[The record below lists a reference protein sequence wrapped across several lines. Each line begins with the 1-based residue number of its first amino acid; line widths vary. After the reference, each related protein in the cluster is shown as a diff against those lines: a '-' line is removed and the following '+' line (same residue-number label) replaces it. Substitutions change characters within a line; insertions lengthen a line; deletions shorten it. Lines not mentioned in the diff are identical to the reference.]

1 MSASSWTRGH
11 YLILDTETTGLDAT
25 TDRVVELSA
34 HSVDLATGTVTPV
47 FDQLINPGRHIP
59 PEASAI
65 HHLVDADVAHA
76 PPMEQVWATFAPVLA
91 QHDAVVAH
99 NAHFDRGFLPPTAD
113 PWICTLRLARHLW
126 PEAPKHTNQV
136 LRYWLGLQVDAP
148 HPHRAL
154 DDTRVTAALFQAL
167 VPVLARTVQL
177 STPDDVERWAER
189 PITFPKVPLWQ
200 VQGQT
205 LDGCTRRLPA
215 VGPEKTGKMV
225 TCCGTCAAPS
235 PRRHPPGH
243 PPRPCPSFADRRPRA
258 PP

>member
-1 MSASSWTRGH
+1 MSAPSWTRGR

-34 HSVDLATGTVTPV
+34 HSVDLATGTVIPV
-47 FDQLINPGRHIP
+47 FDQLINPGRPIP

-76 PPMEQVWATFAPVLA
+76 PPMEQVWAAFAPVLA

-99 NAHFDRGFLPPTAD
+99 NAHFDRGFLPPTAA

-136 LRYWLGLQVDAP
+136 LRYWLGLQVEAQ

-154 DDTRVTAALFQAL
+154 DDTRVTAALFQAI
-167 VPVLARTVQL
+167 VPVLARAAAL
-177 STPDDVERWAER
+177 ATPADVEQWAER
-189 PITFPKVPLWQ
+189 PIAFPTVPLGKHKGQPWVAVPADYLRWALKNWEDPDLLWN
-200 VQGQT
+200 VQHALALT
-205 LDGCTRRLPA
+205 HRSPIPD
-215 VGPEKTGKMV
+215 
-225 TCCGTCAAPS
+225 PS
-235 PRRHPPGH
+235 PFHRR
-243 PPRPCPSFADRRPRA
+243 
-258 PP
+258 